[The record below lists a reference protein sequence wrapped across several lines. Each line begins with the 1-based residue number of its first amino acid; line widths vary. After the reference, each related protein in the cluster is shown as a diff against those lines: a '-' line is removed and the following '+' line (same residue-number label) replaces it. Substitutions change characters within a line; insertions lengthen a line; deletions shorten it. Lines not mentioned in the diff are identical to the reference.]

1 DPALEAEEQVLPDC
15 LDGEQLPTVDLVGD
29 AGSCAPRMRALRL
42 DPLADEHLEPAGRP
56 VQGIA
61 LGHPTRVSAR
71 RLPPRACA
79 RLADA
84 CGQPPPA
91 PWRPPRGARSSRSTG
106 GFSAAITQTS
116 RCSGSSSRA
125 GRAGARRASP
135 FTPSTARR
143 SGSPTTSFDA
153 VRRCPAGRL

>member
-1 DPALEAEEQVLPDC
+1 RLAAQVRDHPVVVGWYAEDVGAQPPDRARIQLQYRSVPQSGLLLGPAEHEPRPSKERSATRNDAPAAAHTQVAANDAPALEAEEQVLPDC

-71 RLPPRACA
+71 RLP
-79 RLADA
+79 
-84 CGQPPPA
+84 
-91 PWRPPRGARSSRSTG
+91 
-106 GFSAAITQTS
+106 
-116 RCSGSSSRA
+116 SG
-125 GRAGARRASP
+125 
-135 FTPSTARR
+135 
-143 SGSPTTSFDA
+143 
-153 VRRCPAGRL
+153 